1 MPPDRITEVASTEI
15 TDEEWDELFDKRA
28 VLGRGCLRVPSETP
42 LFPLSC
48 FHDELRTRVR
58 TPLREQV
65 WQFEVADTRI
75 QCHINPPI
83 ETLRGEVVRPVIAD
97 IQ

>member
-1 MPPDRITEVASTEI
+1 MSCSTNARYLGEVASVSHP
-15 TDEEWDELFDKRA
+15 KR
-28 VLGRGCLRVPSETP
+28 RCS
-42 LFPLSC
+42 PLSC

-83 ETLRGEVVRPVIAD
+83 ETARGEVVRPVIAD